1 MMTDGA
7 SEMAQQVIAFIPQT
21 RQPNLSLMARTH
33 VKKKK
38 KIQLWG
44 NTSKVYKPI
53 RRTARIAG
61 QLCKLAI
68 LILMTRDVPKD
79 ERKNQFLQVV
89 C

>member
-38 KIQLWG
+38 KNPAVGKHI
-44 NTSKVYKPI
+44 
-53 RRTARIAG
+53 
-61 QLCKLAI
+61 
-68 LILMTRDVPKD
+68 
-79 ERKNQFLQVV
+79 
-89 C
+89 